1 MISAMKIIGHYEIIR
16 SLGVREGFPE
26 ELTFKM
32 TPGSPAPSG

>member
-16 SLGVREGFPE
+16 SLGVGEGFP

-32 TPGSPAPSG
+32 TPGSPALSG